1 MGRSSRAVPVGA
13 VVVGVAL
20 AVGLAAVAG
29 VVVYERNGLAIQSML
44 AASRPA
50 VAPAGQRPFEVLD
63 AASFKDMRSVF
74 NAHPERTRILV
85 LLSPT

>member
-1 MGRSSRAVPVGA
+1 MTVFFSPSVAPFHRRVTGRGLAAYGSRMLLRTRI
-13 VVVGVAL
+13 GVAL

-50 VAPAGQRPFEVLD
+50 VAPAG
-63 AASFKDMRSVF
+63 
-74 NAHPERTRILV
+74 
-85 LLSPT
+85 

>member
-1 MGRSSRAVPVGA
+1 MLLRTRI
-13 VVVGVAL
+13 GVAL

-44 AASRPA
+44 AASSPA
-50 VAPAGQRPFEVLD
+50 FAPAGQRPFEILD
-63 AASFKDMRSVF
+63 AETFKDLRSVF
-74 NAHPERTRILV
+74 NAHPERPRILV